1 MSLSSSQTRC
11 CCYIGIDNVVMN
23 RTFFVIV
30 FVVVVINMT
39 IRDSQAACASEAVK
53 ACQAQSALTRA
64 PLS

>member
-11 CCYIGIDNVVMN
+11 CRYIGIDNVVMS

-30 FVVVVINMT
+30 IVVVINMT
-39 IRDSQAACASEAVK
+39 IHDSQAACASEAVK